1 MQKFGD
7 MRLTMLAPLS
17 KLRSKF
23 SVSRPV
29 FLLGLLLL
37 LGFLQLGMAQNPD
50 FHIFKNFFVTGDYVV
65 SGWVEGSPDGS
76 GYAPG
81 IISIPDTKQPVATSV
96 PKGADIVAAY
106 LYWATVEGNQ
116 SSLGRPECIFQRLC
130 HLRNTSWGTPM
141 LRFPGARVV
150 VQASANGSKTMR
162 YYRADVRPLPP
173 VGYRGRV
180 SYFRSAGCQ
189 RQYSRAPGRQRQ

>member
-7 MRLTMLAPLS
+7 MRLTMLAQLS

-29 FLLGLLLL
+29 FLLGLLLF
-37 LGFLQLGMAQNPD
+37 LGFLQLGLAQNPD

-65 SGWVEGSPDGS
+65 SGWVEGAPDGS

-116 SSLGRPECIFQRLC
+116 SAQVGKQAFFNGYSITGTVLGSP
-130 HLRNTSWGTPM
+130 NAPVSWSSG
-141 LRFPGARVV
+141 GC
-150 VQASANGSKTMR
+150 SG
-162 YYRADVRPLPP
+162 VRSGVEDHAVLP
-173 VGYRGRV
+173 R
-180 SYFRSAGCQ
+180 
-189 RQYSRAPGRQRQ
+189 